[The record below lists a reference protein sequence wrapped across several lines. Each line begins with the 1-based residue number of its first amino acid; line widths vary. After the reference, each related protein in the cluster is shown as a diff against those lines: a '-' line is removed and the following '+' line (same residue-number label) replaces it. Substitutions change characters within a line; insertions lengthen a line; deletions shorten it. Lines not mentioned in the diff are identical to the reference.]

1 MSGFDVVVVGG
12 RVAGASTALL
22 LARAGVRVAVIERGT
37 RGSDALSTHGLM
49 RAGVLQLSR
58 WGLLDRVV
66 AAGTPPITRTVF
78 HYVDGE
84 TAQVSI
90 RPSPGVDALYAPR
103 RTVLDRILVDAAEE
117 AGAMMFHETT

>member
-1 MSGFDVVVVGG
+1 
-12 RVAGASTALL
+12 
-22 LARAGVRVAVIERGT
+22 
-37 RGSDALSTHGLM
+37 M

-66 AAGTPPITRTVF
+66 AAGTPPISRTVF
-78 HYVDGE
+78 HYADGE
-84 TAQVSI
+84 QVQVSI

-117 AGAMMFHETT
+117 AGARRPATRRR